1 MNYNSISAFTD
12 GISRQQGIPHTV
24 SRKKTLSV
32 CVAAALVACSSIM
45 AIEDADAADSK
56 RKSKNKIHKVD
67 VVNELQAENARLREQ
82 LEQLQAA
89 QKVGATSGTG
99 AIPATS
105 ATSTIGAETPDAAT
119 TEPAEV
125 VAQAEVE
132 ETKDLGEV
140 VVSGRRA
147 KPLLEKLHDVKQ
159 SESIISG
166 KDLDKQL
173 VQDLG
178 GITRRASNVQFNQ
191 NNTRGASLSVRGVG
205 KRSFTETQD
214 PSVGITV
221 DNVSYGLSQLANFS
235 FYDVDNAV
243 VTRGPR
249 GTEGGLSASSGKVII
264 TSKAPTFTPT
274 ADLSVA
280 YGQQETLVIKG
291 ALGGAVVD
299 DLLAWRGSFI
309 VDKAKGYYGQEYDSN
324 YSLYNRDRLS
334 GRMQLLFTPTS
345 TITTRLMADFEP
357 KQPQLQNGLNF
368 YHAQPQNYA
377 NGSLVDPNGAG
388 SLASTRLYGFTNT
401 SGAFTGPRAYFQGRG
416 FNWNDY
422 IGGEARKTVWFD
434 QNKGQT
440 VSNQGASLQTDWSV
454 ADHVLSSIT
463 AVRQYRFDAHNDEY
477 TPFDINVDNGGGVNY
492 SQYTQEIKIKNNLG
506 GFFDY
511 KAGLFGMKTNDT
523 IDSKNGWGSD
533 AGAWFATNAQYN
545 ILDKNAGTNRGAG
558 LALLKDS
565 LQDARVKQA
574 TKVSTLSGAIFG
586 EGELHFTDKFS
597 LIPGL
602 RVTKEHR
609 ETADNRIV
617 TANGAG
623 SALNPVAVRGVQ
635 TGGFNSNA
643 TGVLGANSATQL
655 QLADSVANRYFG
667 TAITNTA
674 GAAYNSLTAAQKTQI
689 GTAKTV
695 RANQIGQLYNTANSE
710 YDAVLFTGQ
719 FTPTYKINDDLT
731 TYVSWQYG
739 QKSGSAIVTNGLP
752 DTVKPEETN
761 AAELGLKSFW
771 LDKKVIVNVDTFIM
785 DIKNYQQTVQV
796 VDQFSTNQNIANGVV
811 NPLAYTA
818 AQGNVNKVRVHGV
831 ELDSVFNLI
840 PDLSL
845 RLNGAYNIAKYVD
858 YKNAAKPEELAYLP
872 GSFVDMS
879 GKTLPGASKWSFVVG
894 ADYSKPFYNKYVFHT
909 SVTTNF
915 QSGYNN
921 TDNLSVYGTTNPRSL
936 TDLAVGVGTK
946 NNILDASF
954 IVKNLFNNNEHEQ
967 GWNSYSPYPY
977 PVWYGVQLSAK
988 M

>member
-1 MNYNSISAFTD
+1 MNYNSIDVFSD
-12 GISRQQGIPHTV
+12 GISRQQSIPQTV
-24 SRKKTLSV
+24 SRKRTLSV
-32 CVAAALVACSSIM
+32 CVSAALVACSSIM
-45 AIEDADAADSK
+45 AIEDAEAADSK

-89 QKVGATSGTG
+89 QRVGAIPG
-99 AIPATS
+99 AAVVPATS
-105 ATSTIGAETPDAAT
+105 AIGTATPDATT

-125 VAQAEVE
+125 VAQAEIV

-368 YHAQPQNYA
+368 YHAQPKNYA

-388 SLASTRLYGFTNT
+388 TLASTRLYGFTNT
-401 SGAFTGPRAYFQGRG
+401 SGVFTGPRAYFQGRG

-454 ADHVLSSIT
+454 ANHVLSSIT
-463 AVRQYRFDAHNDEY
+463 AVRQYRFDAHNDEG
-477 TPFDINVDNGGGVNY
+477 TPYDISVDGGGGVAY

-523 IDSKNGWGSD
+523 ID
-533 AGAWFATNAQYN
+533 
-545 ILDKNAGTNRGAG
+545 
-558 LALLKDS
+558 
-565 LQDARVKQA
+565 
-574 TKVSTLSGAIFG
+574 
-586 EGELHFTDKFS
+586 
-597 LIPGL
+597 
-602 RVTKEHR
+602 
-609 ETADNRIV
+609 
-617 TANGAG
+617 
-623 SALNPVAVRGVQ
+623 
-635 TGGFNSNA
+635 
-643 TGVLGANSATQL
+643 
-655 QLADSVANRYFG
+655 
-667 TAITNTA
+667 
-674 GAAYNSLTAAQKTQI
+674 
-689 GTAKTV
+689 
-695 RANQIGQLYNTANSE
+695 
-710 YDAVLFTGQ
+710 
-719 FTPTYKINDDLT
+719 
-731 TYVSWQYG
+731 
-739 QKSGSAIVTNGLP
+739 
-752 DTVKPEETN
+752 
-761 AAELGLKSFW
+761 
-771 LDKKVIVNVDTFIM
+771 
-785 DIKNYQQTVQV
+785 
-796 VDQFSTNQNIANGVV
+796 
-811 NPLAYTA
+811 
-818 AQGNVNKVRVHGV
+818 
-831 ELDSVFNLI
+831 
-840 PDLSL
+840 
-845 RLNGAYNIAKYVD
+845 
-858 YKNAAKPEELAYLP
+858 
-872 GSFVDMS
+872 
-879 GKTLPGASKWSFVVG
+879 
-894 ADYSKPFYNKYVFHT
+894 
-909 SVTTNF
+909 
-915 QSGYNN
+915 
-921 TDNLSVYGTTNPRSL
+921 
-936 TDLAVGVGTK
+936 
-946 NNILDASF
+946 
-954 IVKNLFNNNEHEQ
+954 
-967 GWNSYSPYPY
+967 
-977 PVWYGVQLSAK
+977 
-988 M
+988 

>member
-1 MNYNSISAFTD
+1 MNYSSIGVFSD
-12 GISRQQGIPHTV
+12 GISRQQSIPHTV
-24 SRKKTLSV
+24 SRKRTLSV
-32 CVAAALVACSSIM
+32 CVAAALVACSSMIT
-45 AIEDADAADSK
+45 IEDVEAADTK

-67 VVNELQAENARLREQ
+67 VVSELQAENARLREQ

-89 QKVGATSGTG
+89 QRGGS
-99 AIPATS
+99 IPATGVTPAIDS
-105 ATSTIGAETPDAAT
+105 GLPATAA
-119 TEPAEV
+119 TEPAEI
-125 VAQAEVE
+125 VAKEEVE

-140 VVSGRRA
+140 VVKGRRA
-147 KPLLEKLHDVKQ
+147 APLLEKLHNVEQ
-159 SESIISG
+159 SESIVSG

-191 NNTRGASLSVRGVG
+191 NNTRGASLSIRGVG

-235 FYDVDNAV
+235 FYDVDNV
-243 VTRGPR
+243 IVTRGPR
-249 GTEGGLSASSGKVII
+249 GTEGGLSASSGKVNV
-264 TSKAPTFTPT
+264 TSRAPTFTPT

-280 YGQQETLVIKG
+280 YGQQEALIIKG
-291 ALGGAVVD
+291 ALGGGVID

-309 VDKAKGYYGQEYDSN
+309 VDKAQGYYGQEYDSN

-334 GRMQLLFTPTS
+334 GRVQLLFTPTS
-345 TITTRLMADFEP
+345 NITTKIMADFEP

-368 YHAQPQNYA
+368 YHAQPFKYA

-388 SLASTRLYGFTNT
+388 TLASTRLYGFTNNA
-401 SGAFTGPRAYFQGRG
+401 GVFTGPRAYFQGRG

-454 ADHVLSSIT
+454 ADHVLSSIS
-463 AVRQYRFDAHNDEY
+463 AVRQYRFDAHNDEG
-477 TPFDINVDNGGGVNY
+477 TPYDISVDGGGGVDY
-492 SQYTQEIKIKNNLG
+492 SQYTQEIKIKNNPG

-511 KAGLFGMKTNDT
+511 KAGLFGIKTNDT
-523 IDSKNGWGSD
+523 IDSKAGWGSD

-545 ILDKNAGTNRGAG
+545 ILDKNANGNRGAG

-586 EGELHFTDKFS
+586 EGELHFTEKFS
-597 LIPGL
+597 LIPGF

-609 ETADNRIV
+609 ETTDNRIV

-623 SALNPVAVRGVQ
+623 AALNPVAVRGVQ
-635 TGGFNSNA
+635 LGGFNSNA
-643 TGVLGANSATQL
+643 TGVLGTNSAAQL
-655 QLADSVANRYFG
+655 QLANDVAKRYF
-667 TAITNTA
+667 N
-674 GAAYNSLTAAQKTQI
+674 AANYAALTAAQKTQI
-689 GTAKTV
+689 GTAKTI
-695 RANQIGQLYNTANSE
+695 RANQIGQLYNTASGT
-710 YDAVLFTGQ
+710 YDDVLFTGQ

-739 QKSGSAIVTNGLP
+739 QKSGSAIVTNGVP
-752 DTVKPEETN
+752 SNVKPELTN

-771 LDKKVIVNVDTFIM
+771 LDKRVIVNVDAFVM

-796 VDQFSTNQNIANGVV
+796 VDQFTTDQNIANNVA

-879 GKTLPGASKWSFVVG
+879 GKILPGASKWSFVVG
-894 ADYSKPFYNKYVFHT
+894 ADYTKPVFEKYVFHT

-921 TDNLSVYGTTNPRSL
+921 TDNLSAYGTTDSRSL
-936 TDLAVGVGTK
+936 TDFAIGVGTK
-946 NNILDASF
+946 NNMLDASF

-967 GWNSYSPYPY
+967 GWNNYSPYPY
-977 PVWYGVQLSAK
+977 PVWYGFQLSGK
-988 M
+988 I

>member
-1 MNYNSISAFTD
+1 MNYSSIGVFSD
-12 GISRQQGIPHTV
+12 GISRQQSIPHTV
-24 SRKKTLSV
+24 SRKRTLSV
-32 CVAAALVACSSIM
+32 CVAAALVACSSMIT
-45 AIEDADAADSK
+45 IEDVEAADTK
-56 RKSKNKIHKVD
+56 RKSKNKTHKVN
-67 VVNELQAENARLREQ
+67 VVSELQAENARLREQ

-89 QKVGATSGTG
+89 QRGGS
-99 AIPATS
+99 IPATGVTPAIDS
-105 ATSTIGAETPDAAT
+105 GLPATAA

-125 VAQAEVE
+125 VAKEEVE

-140 VVSGRRA
+140 VVSARRSA
-147 KPLLEKLHDVKQ
+147 PLLEKLHNVEQ
-159 SESIISG
+159 SESIVSG

-191 NNTRGASLSVRGVG
+191 NNTRGASLSIRGVG

-235 FYDVDNAV
+235 FYDVDNV
-243 VTRGPR
+243 VVSRGPR
-249 GTEGGLSASSGKVII
+249 GTEGGLSASSGKVNV

-280 YGQQETLVIKG
+280 YGQQEALIIKG
-291 ALGGAVVD
+291 ALGGGVID

-309 VDKAKGYYGQEYDSN
+309 VDKAQGYYGQEYDSN

-334 GRMQLLFTPTS
+334 GRVQLLFTPTS
-345 TITTRLMADFEP
+345 TITTKIMADFEP

-388 SLASTRLYGFTNT
+388 TLASTRLYGFTNNA
-401 SGAFTGPRAYFQGRG
+401 GVFTGPRAYFQGRG

-454 ADHVLSSIT
+454 ADHVLSSIS
-463 AVRQYRFDAHNDEY
+463 AVRQYRFDAHNDEG
-477 TPFDINVDNGGGVNY
+477 TPFDINVDGGGGVDY
-492 SQYTQEIKIKNNLG
+492 SQYTQEIKIKNNPG

-545 ILDKNAGTNRGAG
+545 ILDKNANGNRGAG

-586 EGELHFTDKFS
+586 EGELHFTEKFS
-597 LIPGL
+597 LIPGF

-609 ETADNRIV
+609 ETTDNRIV

-623 SALNPVAVRGVQ
+623 AALNPVTVRGVQ
-635 TGGFNSNA
+635 LGGFNSNA
-643 TGVLGANSATQL
+643 TGVLGTNSAAQL
-655 QLADSVANRYFG
+655 QLADDVAKRYF
-667 TAITNTA
+667 N
-674 GAAYNSLTAAQKTQI
+674 AANYAALTAAQKTQI
-689 GTAKTV
+689 GTAKTI
-695 RANQIGQLYNTANSE
+695 RANQIGQLYNTASGT
-710 YDAVLFTGQ
+710 YDDVLFTGQ

-739 QKSGSAIVTNGLP
+739 QKSGSAIVTNGVP
-752 DTVKPEETN
+752 SNVKPELTN

-771 LDKKVIVNVDTFIM
+771 LDKRVIVNVDAFVM

-796 VDQFSTNQNIANGVV
+796 VDQFTTDQNIANNVA

-879 GKTLPGASKWSFVVG
+879 GKILPGASKWSFVVG
-894 ADYSKPFYNKYVFHT
+894 ADYTKPVFEKYVFHT

-921 TDNLSVYGTTNPRSL
+921 TDNLSAYGTTDSRSL
-936 TDLAVGVGTK
+936 TDFAIGVGTK
-946 NNILDASF
+946 NNMLDASF

-967 GWNSYSPYPY
+967 GWNNYSPYPY
-977 PVWYGVQLSAK
+977 PVWYGFQLSGK
-988 M
+988 I